1 MLYVIAVYDIGEE
14 RVNKVKKVFR
24 QYMDWIQNSVFEGN
38 LTKSELKEIK
48 NDLSTIMNKNHDSV
62 IFFKLRSED
71 AMNKEIIGQEKNP
84 TDRII

>member
-1 MLYVIAVYDIGEE
+1 MYDIGEE

-38 LTKSELKEIK
+38 LTESELKEIK
-48 NDLSTIMNKNHDSV
+48 NNLTTIMDKSYDSV
-62 IFFKLRSED
+62 IFFKLRSEN
-71 AMNKEIIGQEKNP
+71 AMNKEIMGQEINP